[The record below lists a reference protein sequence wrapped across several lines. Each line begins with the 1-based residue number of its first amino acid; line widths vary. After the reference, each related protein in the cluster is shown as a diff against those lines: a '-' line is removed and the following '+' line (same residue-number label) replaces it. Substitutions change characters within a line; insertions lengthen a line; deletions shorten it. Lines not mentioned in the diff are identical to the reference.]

1 MNSFYHDLNQ
11 IEYGNAAKLT
21 VAKSLKNEM
30 LVELNVNAFQ
40 ETYEFSKQ
48 QVKELI
54 GNLNWHKFSDRIA
67 N

>member
-11 IEYGNAAKLT
+11 IEYGKFAKLA

-48 QVKELI
+48 
-54 GNLNWHKFSDRIA
+54 
-67 N
+67 